1 MLSAAA
7 PERKTGA
14 MGRAKEEDPPRRR
27 RSSDTTPRAPV
38 LRSVCGLLT
47 AKIVLCTM
55 NVASFALAAGLVGVG
70 AKKARAAVRIRE
82 GVSNA
87 RTDERAAGE
96 LRRRARRDGRGRRA
110 PPAA

>member
-1 MLSAAA
+1 
-7 PERKTGA
+7 
-14 MGRAKEEDPPRRR
+14 MGRAKEEDAPRRR
-27 RSSDTTPRAPV
+27 RSSDTTRAPV

-70 AKKARAAVRIRE
+70 AKKARAADRIRE

-87 RTDERAAGE
+87 RTDERAA
-96 LRRRARRDGRGRRA
+96 R
-110 PPAA
+110 